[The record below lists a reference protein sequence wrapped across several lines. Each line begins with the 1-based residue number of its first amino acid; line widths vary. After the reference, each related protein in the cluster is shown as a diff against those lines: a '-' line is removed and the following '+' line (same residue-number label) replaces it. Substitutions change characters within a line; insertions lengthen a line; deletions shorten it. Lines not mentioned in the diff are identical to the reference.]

1 MTEVSKAQSSVTQ
14 VTPKEQK
21 GEEVM
26 TIEQLKSRSLENI
39 CTKGNVFVAANRAT
53 RLPAN
58 VKNDEVA
65 NV

>member
-1 MTEVSKAQSSVTQ
+1 
-14 VTPKEQK
+14 
-21 GEEVM
+21 M

-65 NV
+65 NVRAVGVVGVSFHL

>member
-1 MTEVSKAQSSVTQ
+1 
-14 VTPKEQK
+14 
-21 GEEVM
+21 M
-26 TIEQLKSRSLENI
+26 TIEQLKSRSVENI